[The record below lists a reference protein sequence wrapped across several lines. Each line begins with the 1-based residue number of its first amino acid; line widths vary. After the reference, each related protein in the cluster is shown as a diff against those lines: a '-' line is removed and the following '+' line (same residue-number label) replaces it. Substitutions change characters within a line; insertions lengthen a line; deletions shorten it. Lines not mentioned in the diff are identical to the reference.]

1 MKKEYITPAIYVIQM
16 DDVCMNNA
24 SVVDQKGK
32 TFDNFRV
39 NEVTSGE
46 TFDNVDNWGGEWF
59 KSKKDF

>member
-24 SVVDQKGK
+24 SVVDSKGK

-39 NEVTSGE
+39 NEVTPDE
-46 TFDNVDNWGGEWF
+46 ALDDVDSWGGE
-59 KSKKDF
+59 

>member
-16 DDVCMNNA
+16 DDVCMNNG

-46 TFDNVDNWGGEWF
+46 TFDNVDNWGGE
-59 KSKKDF
+59 

>member
-24 SVVDQKGK
+24 SVVNQKGK

-39 NEVTSGE
+39 NEVTPSE
-46 TFDNVDNWGGEWF
+46 TLDDVDLWGGE
-59 KSKKDF
+59 

>member
-24 SVVDQKGK
+24 SVVNKDNR

-39 NEVTSGE
+39 NEGTPGD
-46 TFDNVDNWGGEWF
+46 TFDNVDNWGGE
-59 KSKKDF
+59 

>member
-24 SVVDQKGK
+24 SVVDRDNS

-39 NEVTSGE
+39 NEVTPDE
-46 TFDNVDNWGGEWF
+46 TLDDVDSWGGE
-59 KSKKDF
+59 